1 MEEGN
6 LNVEQQSR
14 LPSEAEIESSVGGQE
29 MNPSP
34 ELNEPTPTVEDT
46 DENVVSSTS
55 NEDQTDGKK
64 LETDEHSLEEKSA
77 SPSPGL
83 NAQVYVVSKH
93 IIYLLL

>member
-1 MEEGN
+1 
-6 LNVEQQSR
+6 
-14 LPSEAEIESSVGGQE
+14 
-29 MNPSP
+29 
-34 ELNEPTPTVEDT
+34 VEDT